1 MKKEQKYYVLRTHSL
16 LKKDATLQFDGDN
29 VVVIPMAVLEN
40 LEDYQGYPEDKRIAK
55 ETLKYVESLG
65 IQKLST
71 EGVRQKNG
79 SLLMVALDAEGEQV
93 GMNNISKMDKRC
105 FQVCLKLKREGKKAV
120 LISDNSIT
128 RMKASIIGIEAEEPK
143 FVLFPPL
150 KEQYKG
156 KQEVYASDTAIETF
170 FNQRY
175 LNVEDI
181 YDFQNI
187 EWTTNMFLTIKGAQ
201 SSKLARFDGD
211 KIVPLMEGNLPGKFK
226 GLNTTQR
233 FLIDAISRSPQE
245 APVVI
250 VKGPAGTGKTFTSL
264 VMSLSKTNGIAKVKD
279 DEERK
284 SLYGRTLIAAPMVEG
299 IAKKIGAVPGGIDE
313 KLNPY
318 VAGIMDNVNDIF
330 NYSRYLRVN
339 IPQEEEVKDPVRYIL
354 NAGRLK
360 LVSLDLLRG
369 RTFPNVCFIID
380 EAQNIRPSDMKTI
393 ATRIG
398 QGSKFIFLGDPSQ
411 VDAPELNERYNGLT
425 YLSEVFKG
433 HPLCHQICFDR
444 ENETVRSE
452 FARIAAQ
459 ML

>member
-1 MKKEQKYYVLRTHSL
+1 MAEQKHYVLRTHSL
-16 LKKDATLQFDGDN
+16 LKKDATLQFDADN
-29 VVVIPMAVLEN
+29 VVVIPMAVLED
-40 LEDYQGYPEDKRIAK
+40 LEKYQGYPEDRRMAK

-65 IQKLST
+65 IEKLTT
-71 EGVRQKNG
+71 EGVKQSNG
-79 SLLMVALDAEGEQV
+79 SILKIALDAEDIDV
-93 GMNNISKMDKRC
+93 NINNITPLDKRC
-105 FQVCLKLKREGKKAV
+105 FQTCLKLKKEGKKV
-120 LISDNSIT
+120 ILISGNSII
-128 RMKASIIGIEAEEPK
+128 RMKAGILEIEAQEPK
-143 FVLFPPL
+143 FALFPPL

-156 KQEVYASDTAIETF
+156 KIEIYASDIALETF
-170 FNQRY
+170 YNQRY
-175 LNVEDI
+175 LEVEDI
-181 YDFQNI
+181 YDYQNI
-187 EWTTNMFLTIKGAQ
+187 HFMPNMYLTIKGNQ
-201 SSKLARFDGD
+201 GSTLARFDGS
-211 KIVPLMEGNLPGKFK
+211 KIVPIIEKPAYLGKFK
-226 GLNTTQR
+226 GLNNTQI
-233 FLIDAISRSPQE
+233 FLMDAISRSPKE

-264 VMSLSKTNGIAKVKD
+264 VMSLSQTQGIARIRK
-279 DEERK
+279 EGERH
-284 SLYGRTLIAAPMVEG
+284 LYGRTLIAAPMVED

-330 NYSRYLRVN
+330 NYHHYIKVE
-339 IPQEEEVKDPVRYIL
+339 IPSDEEVKDPVRYIL
-354 NAGRLK
+354 NSGKLK

-398 QGSKFIFLGDPSQ
+398 EGSKFIFLGDPSQ

-444 ENETVRSE
+444 DNETVRSE
-452 FARIAAQ
+452 FAKIAAQ

>member
-1 MKKEQKYYVLRTHSL
+1 MAEQKYYVLRTHSL

-29 VVVIPMAVLEN
+29 VVVIPMAVLED
-40 LEDYQGYPEDKRIAK
+40 LENYQGYPEDRRIAK

-65 IQKLST
+65 IEKLSK

-79 SLLMVALDAEGEQV
+79 SLLKVALDASDEQV
-93 GMNNISKMDKRC
+93 NINNITPMDKRC
-105 FQVCLKLKREGKKAV
+105 FQVCLKLKKEGKKVV
-120 LISDNSIT
+120 LISNNAII
-128 RMKASIIGIEAEEPK
+128 RMKASIIGIEAQEPK
-143 FVLFPPL
+143 FLLFPPL

-156 KQEVYASDTAIETF
+156 KAEIYASDMVIETLF
-170 FNQRY
+170 VKGY
-175 LNVEDI
+175 LDIGDI
-181 YDFQNI
+181 YEYENI
-187 EWTTNMFLTIKGAQ
+187 QFMPNMFLTIKGAQ
-201 SSKLARFDGD
+201 SSALARFDGE
-211 KIVPLMEGNLPGKFK
+211 KIVPLQDVILPGRFK
-226 GLNTTQR
+226 GLNNTQK
-233 FLIDAISRSPQE
+233 FLIDAIYRDAKE
-245 APVVI
+245 APIVI

-264 VMSLSKTNGIAKVKD
+264 VMALSQTRGVVRTKKD
-279 DEERK
+279 DER
-284 SLYGRTLIAAPMVEG
+284 SLYGRTLIAAPMVED
-299 IAKKIGAVPGGIDE
+299 IAKKIGAVPGGIEE

-330 NYSRYLRVN
+330 NYSKYLKVD
-339 IPQEEEVKDPVRYIL
+339 IPAEEEAKDPVRYIL
-354 NAGRLK
+354 NNGKLK

-398 QGSKFIFLGDPSQ
+398 EGSKFIFLGDPSQ

-433 HPLCHQICFDR
+433 HSLCHQICFDKD
-444 ENETVRSE
+444 NETVRSE

>member
-1 MKKEQKYYVLRTHSL
+1 MAERKHYVLRTHSL

-29 VVVIPMAVLEN
+29 VVVIPMAVLED
-40 LEDYQGYPEDKRIAK
+40 LDSYQGYPEDRRIAK

-65 IQKLST
+65 IEKLSK
-71 EGVRQKNG
+71 EGVKQKNG
-79 SLLMVALDAEGEQV
+79 SLLKIALDARDEEV
-93 GMNNISKMDKRC
+93 KINNISLLDKRC
-105 FQVCLKLKREGKKAV
+105 FQVCLKLKKEGKKV
-120 LISDNSIT
+120 ILISNNHIT
-128 RMKASIIGIEAEEPK
+128 RMKANIIGIEAEEPK
-143 FVLFPPL
+143 FLLFPPIS
-150 KEQYKG
+150 EQYKG
-156 KQEVYASDTAIETF
+156 KAEIYTSDTVLGTF
-170 FNQRY
+170 FEQRF
-175 LNVEDI
+175 LNIEDI
-181 YDFQNI
+181 YEYENI
-187 EWTTNMFLTIKGAQ
+187 KWMPNMFLTVKGAQ
-201 SSKLARFDGD
+201 SSLLAQFDGD
-211 KIVPLMEGNLPGKFK
+211 KIVPLLDPKLPGKFK
-226 GLNTTQR
+226 GLNNTQK
-233 FLIDAISRSPQE
+233 FLIDAISKSPKE

-264 VMSLSKTNGIAKVKD
+264 VMSLVKTQGIARVKN
-279 DEERK
+279 EEDRK
-284 SLYGRTLIAAPMVEG
+284 ELYGRTLIATPMVED

-330 NYSRYLRVN
+330 NHHRYLKID
-339 IPQEEEVKDPVRYIL
+339 IPEDEEVKDPVRYLL
-354 NAGRLK
+354 NTGKLK

-369 RTFPNVCFIID
+369 RTFPKVCFIID

-398 QGSKFIFLGDPSQ
+398 EGSKFIFLGDPSQ
-411 VDAPELNERYNGLT
+411 VDNPELNERYNGLT

-444 ENETVRSE
+444 ESETVRSE

>member
-1 MKKEQKYYVLRTHSL
+1 MTEQKHYVLRTHSL
-16 LKKDATLQFDGDN
+16 LKKDATLQFGKDD
-29 VVVIPMAVLEN
+29 VIVIPMAVLED
-40 LEDYQGYPEDKRIAK
+40 LENYEGYPEDRRIAK

-65 IQKLST
+65 ISKLST
-71 EGVRQKNG
+71 DGVVQTNG
-79 SLLMVALDAEGEQV
+79 SLLKVELDASDV
-93 GMNNISKMDKRC
+93 KVSINNISALDKRC
-105 FQVCLKLKREGKKAV
+105 FQVCLKLQKEGKKVV
-120 LISDNSIT
+120 LISSNSIT
-128 RMKASIIGIEAEEPK
+128 RMKADILGIEAEEPK
-143 FVLFPPL
+143 FLLFPPL

-156 KQEVYASDTAIETF
+156 KAEIYASDTVISTF
-170 FNQRY
+170 YNQKY
-175 LNVEDI
+175 LSIEDI
-181 YDFQNI
+181 YDYENI
-187 EWTTNMFLTIKGAQ
+187 TWMPNMYLTIKGAQ
-201 SSKLARFDGD
+201 SSTLARFDGD
-211 KIVPLMEGNLPGKFK
+211 KIVMLDEVNLPGRFK
-226 GLNTTQR
+226 GLNNTQK
-233 FLIDAISRSPQE
+233 FLINAINASPKDV
-245 APVVI
+245 PVVI

-264 VMSLSKTNGIAKVKD
+264 VMSLNQTRGIARGKGG
-279 DEERK
+279 EERE
-284 SLYGRTLIAAPMVEG
+284 LYGRTLIAAPMVDD

-330 NYSRYLRVN
+330 NYSRYLKVE
-339 IPQEEEVKDPVRYIL
+339 IPEDEDMKDPVRYII
-354 NAGRLK
+354 NSGRLK

-433 HPLCHQICFDR
+433 NKLCHQICFDR
-444 ENETVRSE
+444 ESETVRSE
-452 FARIAAQ
+452 FARIAAR

>member
-1 MKKEQKYYVLRTHSL
+1 MAERKYYVLRTHSL
-16 LKKDATLQFDGDN
+16 LKKDATLQFNEDN
-29 VVVIPMAVLEN
+29 VIVIPMAVLED
-40 LEDYQGYPEDKRIAK
+40 LENYQGYPEDRRIAK
-55 ETLKYVESLG
+55 ETLKYIESLG
-65 IQKLST
+65 IEKLSKD
-71 EGVRQKNG
+71 GVRQSNG
-79 SLLMVALDAEGEQV
+79 SILQVALDAENV
-93 GMNNISKMDKRC
+93 SVSINNITPLDKRC
-105 FQVCLKLKREGKKAV
+105 FQVCLKLKKEGKKVV
-120 LISDNSIT
+120 LISNNSIT
-128 RMKASIIGIEAEEPK
+128 RMKADILGIEAEEPK
-143 FVLFPPL
+143 FLLFPPL
-150 KEQYKG
+150 AEQYKG
-156 KQEVYASDTAIETF
+156 KQEIYATDIAIQTF
-170 FNQRY
+170 INQRY
-175 LNVEDI
+175 LAIEDI
-181 YDFQNI
+181 YEHTSI
-187 EWTTNMFLTIKGAQ
+187 EWMPNMFLTIKGAQ
-201 SSKLARFDGD
+201 NSTLARFDGD
-211 KIVPLMEGNLPGKFK
+211 KIVPLIEGNLPGKFK
-226 GLNTTQR
+226 GLNNTQR
-233 FLIDAISRSPQE
+233 FLIDAISRSPNE
-245 APVVI
+245 APIVI

-264 VMSLSKTNGIAKVKD
+264 VMALSQTRGIARIKNN
-279 DEERK
+279 EEK
-284 SLYGRTLIAAPMVEG
+284 ELYGRTLIAAPMVED

-330 NYSRYLRVN
+330 NYSKYIKVY
-339 IPQEEEVKDPVRYIL
+339 IPEEEEIKDPVRYIL
-354 NAGRLK
+354 NAGKLK

-398 QGSKFIFLGDPSQ
+398 KGSKFIFLGDPSQ

>member
-1 MKKEQKYYVLRTHSL
+1 MVEQKYYVLRTHSL
-16 LKKDATLQFDGDN
+16 LKKDATLQFDKDN
-29 VVVIPMAVLEN
+29 VVVIPMAVLED
-40 LEDYQGYPEDKRIAK
+40 LENYQGYPEDRRIAK
-55 ETLKYVESLG
+55 QTLKYVESLG
-65 IQKLST
+65 IEKLSK
-71 EGVRQKNG
+71 EGVIQNNG
-79 SLLMVALDAEGEQV
+79 SLLQVALDAESEKV
-93 GMNNISKMDKRC
+93 NINNITPLDKRC
-105 FQVCLKLKREGKKAV
+105 FQVCLKLKKEGKKVV
-120 LISDNSIT
+120 LISNNSIT
-128 RMKASIIGIEAEEPK
+128 RMKANIIGIEAEEPK
-143 FVLFPPL
+143 FLLFPTL
-150 KEQYKG
+150 SEQYKG
-156 KQEVYASDTAIETF
+156 KAEVYATDTVIETF
-170 FNQRY
+170 HNQRY
-175 LNVEDI
+175 LDIDDI
-181 YDFQNI
+181 YEYQNI
-187 EWTTNMFLTIKGAQ
+187 EWLPNMFLTLKGAQ
-201 SSKLARFDGD
+201 SSALARFDGD
-211 KIVPLMEGNLPGKFK
+211 KIIPLLEANLPGKFK
-226 GLNTTQR
+226 GLNNTQK
-233 FLIDAISRSPQE
+233 FLIDAISRSTKE
-245 APVVI
+245 APIVI
-250 VKGPAGTGKTFTSL
+250 VKGPAGTGKTFSSL
-264 VMSLSKTNGIAKVKD
+264 VMALSQTRGIARVKNN
-279 DEERK
+279 EERE
-284 SLYGRTLIAAPMVEG
+284 LYGRTLIAAPMVED

-330 NYSRYLRVN
+330 NYSKYVKVD
-339 IPQEEEVKDPVRYIL
+339 IPQEEEMKDPVRYIL
-354 NAGRLK
+354 NSGKLK

>member
-1 MKKEQKYYVLRTHSL
+1 MAEQKYYVLRTHSL

-29 VVVIPMAVLEN
+29 VVVIPMAVLED
-40 LEDYQGYPEDKRIAK
+40 LENYQGYPEDRRIAK

-65 IQKLST
+65 IEKLSK

-79 SLLMVALDAEGEQV
+79 SLLKVALDASDEQV
-93 GMNNISKMDKRC
+93 NINNITPMDKRC
-105 FQVCLKLKREGKKAV
+105 FQVCLKLKREGKKVV
-120 LISDNSIT
+120 LISNNTII

-143 FVLFPPL
+143 FLLFPPL

-156 KQEVYASDTAIETF
+156 KTEIYASDMVIETF
-170 FNQRY
+170 FVKGY
-175 LNVEDI
+175 LDMEDI
-181 YDFQNI
+181 YEYENI
-187 EWTTNMFLTIKGAQ
+187 QFMPNMFLTIKGAQ
-201 SSKLARFDGD
+201 SSALARFDGE
-211 KIVPLMEGNLPGKFK
+211 KIVPLQDVILPGRFK
-226 GLNTTQR
+226 GLNNTQR
-233 FLIDAISRSPQE
+233 FLIDSIYRDAKE
-245 APVVI
+245 APIVI

-264 VMSLSKTNGIAKVKD
+264 VMALSRTRGIVRTKKD
-279 DEERK
+279 DER
-284 SLYGRTLIAAPMVEG
+284 SLYGRTLIAAPMVED
-299 IAKKIGAVPGGIDE
+299 IAKKIGAVPGGIEE

-330 NYSRYLRVN
+330 NYSKYIKVD
-339 IPQEEEVKDPVRYIL
+339 IPAEEEVKDPVRYIL
-354 NAGRLK
+354 NNGKLK

-398 QGSKFIFLGDPSQ
+398 EGSKFIFLGDPSQ

-433 HPLCHQICFDR
+433 HPLCHQICFDKD
-444 ENETVRSE
+444 NETVRSE

>member
-1 MKKEQKYYVLRTHSL
+1 MAERKYYVLRTHSL
-16 LKKDATLQFDGDN
+16 LKKDATLQFDKDN
-29 VVVIPMAVLEN
+29 VVVIPMAVLED
-40 LEDYQGYPEDKRIAK
+40 LENYQGYLEDRRIAK

-65 IQKLST
+65 IEKLSK

-79 SLLMVALDAEGEQV
+79 SLLQVALDAEKVQLNI
-93 GMNNISKMDKRC
+93 NNITILDKRC
-105 FQVCLKLKREGKKAV
+105 FQVCLKLKQEGKKVV
-120 LISDNSIT
+120 LISSNSIT
-128 RMKASIIGIEAEEPK
+128 RMKADILGIEAEEPK
-143 FVLFPPL
+143 FLLFPPL
-150 KEQYKG
+150 SEQYKG
-156 KQEVYASDTAIETF
+156 KKEVYASDTVIETF
-170 FNQRY
+170 YNQKY
-175 LNVEDI
+175 LTVEDI
-181 YDFQNI
+181 YDYRKIDWLPN
-187 EWTTNMFLTIKGAQ
+187 TFLTIKGAQ
-201 SSKLARFDGD
+201 SSVLARFDGNR
-211 KIVPLMEGNLPGKFK
+211 IVPLIEQNLPRKFK
-226 GLNTTQR
+226 GLNNTQK
-233 FLIDAISRSPQE
+233 FLIDAIKRPPQE
-245 APVVI
+245 APIVI

-264 VMSLSKTNGIAKVKD
+264 VMSLFQTRGIARVKN
-279 DEERK
+279 DEEKK
-284 SLYGRTLIAAPMVEG
+284 SLYGRTLIATPMVED
-299 IAKKIGAVPGGIDE
+299 IAKKIGAVPGGLDE

-330 NYSRYLRVN
+330 NYSKYLKID
-339 IPQEEEVKDPVRYIL
+339 IPQEEEMKDPVRYIL
-354 NAGRLK
+354 NQGKLK

-398 QGSKFIFLGDPSQ
+398 QGSKFVFLGDPSQ

>member
-1 MKKEQKYYVLRTHSL
+1 MAERKYYVLRTHSL
-16 LKKDATLQFDGDN
+16 LKKDATLQFNEDN
-29 VVVIPMAVLEN
+29 VIVIPMAVLED
-40 LEDYQGYPEDKRIAK
+40 LENYQGYPEDRRIAK
-55 ETLKYVESLG
+55 ETLKYIESLG
-65 IQKLST
+65 IEKLSKD
-71 EGVRQKNG
+71 GVRQSNG
-79 SLLMVALDAEGEQV
+79 SILQVALDAENV
-93 GMNNISKMDKRC
+93 SVSINNITPLDKRC
-105 FQVCLKLKREGKKAV
+105 FQVCLKLKKEGKKVV
-120 LISDNSIT
+120 LISNNSIT
-128 RMKASIIGIEAEEPK
+128 RMKADILGIEAEEPK
-143 FVLFPPL
+143 FLLFPPL
-150 KEQYKG
+150 AEQYKG
-156 KQEVYASDTAIETF
+156 KQEIYATDIAIQTF
-170 FNQRY
+170 INQRY
-175 LNVEDI
+175 LAIEDI
-181 YDFQNI
+181 YEHTSI
-187 EWTTNMFLTIKGAQ
+187 EWMPNMFLTIKGAQ
-201 SSKLARFDGD
+201 SSTLARFDGD
-211 KIVPLMEGNLPGKFK
+211 KIVPLIEGNLPGKFK
-226 GLNTTQR
+226 GLNNTQR
-233 FLIDAISRSPQE
+233 FLIDAISRSPNE
-245 APVVI
+245 APIVI

-264 VMSLSKTNGIAKVKD
+264 VMALSQTRGIARIKNN
-279 DEERK
+279 EEK
-284 SLYGRTLIAAPMVEG
+284 ELYGRTLIAAPMVED

-330 NYSRYLRVN
+330 NYSKYIKVY
-339 IPQEEEVKDPVRYIL
+339 IPEEEEIKDPVRYIL
-354 NAGRLK
+354 NAGKLK

-398 QGSKFIFLGDPSQ
+398 KGSKFIFLGDPSQ